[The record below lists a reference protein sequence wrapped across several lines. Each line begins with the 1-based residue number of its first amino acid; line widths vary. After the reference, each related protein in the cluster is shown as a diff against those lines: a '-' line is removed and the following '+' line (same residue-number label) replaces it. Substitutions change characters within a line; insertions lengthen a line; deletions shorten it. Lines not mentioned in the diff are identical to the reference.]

1 MPIEIDITERLEQI
15 AEATLR
21 VAEREGPAAI
31 TIRAVAAELGGSTAV
46 VTNYLATRSDLL
58 VNAIRHAQRGW
69 REDLDSHVNSHEGAQ
84 HLRAY
89 MEWSSGTVGHDRAVR
104 QIWLDVAA
112 KAESRGAAFE
122 LLRQDA
128 VEHHR
133 MLRAAVAEAGV
144 SDADFAA
151 DVLYLMLRGF
161 YFASTEDPE
170 LWTDE
175 RVGAAISR
183 LTDVFIAG
191 LGTRTG
197 GAGEASAETD
207 GATER

>member
-46 VTNYLATRSDLL
+46 VTNYLKTRSDLL
-58 VNAIRHAQRGW
+58 VNAIRYAQRGW
-69 REDLDSHVNSHEGAQ
+69 LADLDDHVNPHEGAQ

-89 MEWSSGTVGHDRAVR
+89 MAWSSGTVGHDRAVR

-112 KAESRGAAFE
+112 KAESRSAAFE

-128 VEHHR
+128 TEHHQL
-133 MLRAAVAEAGV
+133 LRAAAAKAGV

-151 DVLYLMLRGF
+151 DVLYLLLRGF

-175 RVGAAISR
+175 RVGAAISQ
-183 LTDVFIAG
+183 LTDLFIAG
-191 LGTRTG
+191 LGPSP
-197 GAGEASAETD
+197 ASA
-207 GATER
+207 

>member
-1 MPIEIDITERLEQI
+1 MPIEIDITERLERI

-21 VAEREGPAAI
+21 VAERDGPAAV

-58 VNAIRHAQRGW
+58 VNAIRYAQRGW
-69 REDLDSHVNSHEGAQ
+69 REDLDNHVNPYGGAQ
-84 HLRAY
+84 YLRAY
-89 MEWSSGTVGHDRAVR
+89 MAWSSGTVGPDRAVR

-112 KAESRGAAFE
+112 KAESRSAAFE
-122 LLRQDA
+122 VLRQDA

-144 SDADFAA
+144 SDTDFAA
-151 DVLYLMLRGF
+151 DVLYLLLRGF
-161 YFASTEDPE
+161 YFAGTEDPE

-175 RVGAAISR
+175 RVGMAISR
-183 LTDVFIAG
+183 LTDLFIGG
-191 LGTRTG
+191 LGSRPETAG
-197 GAGEASAETD
+197 GTPKP
-207 GATER
+207 

>member
-1 MPIEIDITERLEQI
+1 MPIEIDITERLGQI

-21 VAEREGPAAI
+21 VAEREGPGAI

-69 REDLDSHVNSHEGAQ
+69 REDLDRHVDPHDGAAER
-84 HLRAY
+84 LRAY
-89 MEWSSGTVGHDRAVR
+89 MAWSSGTVGHDRAVR

-112 KAESRGAAFE
+112 KADPGSAAFE

-133 MLRAAVAEAGV
+133 MLRAAVSEAGV
-144 SDADFAA
+144 SDAGFAA

-161 YFASTEDPE
+161 YFASAEDPE

-175 RVGAAISR
+175 RVGTAISR
-183 LTDVFIAG
+183 LTDLFVAG
-191 LGTRTG
+191 LGSP
-197 GAGEASAETD
+197 AD
-207 GATER
+207 GVPEQ